1 MNDASVKGMIQE
13 QLKDRLV
20 RMGMDGSD
28 LTADLD
34 LVRSGLLD
42 SLAFIDL
49 ITALERAAGRQLDM
63 ETALDDPS
71 TTTVGGLIRL
81 FS

>member
-20 RMGMDGSD
+20 RMGMDEND

-49 ITALERAAGRQLDM
+49 ITALERAAERQLDM
-63 ETALDDPS
+63 ETALDDPN